1 MKAAA
6 LAAPAAAVLL
16 AAAPTL
22 FSAHASAL
30 IPPPGPSSGSSG
42 VQGTVKTPA
51 PTKAA
56 TITTPSNGQSFSTMP
71 VTVAGLC
78 TNGLLVKIF
87 SNNVFVG
94 AAECN
99 NGSYTL
105 QITLF
110 DGANELVARQF
121 DALDQ
126 PGPDSNKVTV
136 TYNNSKFSGGAG
148 QQFFISS
155 LYALRGANPGEQL
168 NWPLTIN
175 GGNAPFAVSVDW
187 GDGKAATLYSEP
199 TGGPITVSHTYAS
212 AGTYVVIV
220 KGTDK
225 DGQTAFLQLVAQ
237 ANGAVTQST
246 TKGSNTGGAVITII
260 KVLWIPAALCIPLL
274 FVSFW
279 LGRRYE
285 LQALRRHLERPDDE

>member
-1 MKAAA
+1 
-6 LAAPAAAVLL
+6 
-16 AAAPTL
+16 
-22 FSAHASAL
+22 
-30 IPPPGPSSGSSG
+30 
-42 VQGTVKTPA
+42 
-51 PTKAA
+51 
-56 TITTPSNGQSFSTMP
+56 
-71 VTVAGLC
+71 VAGLC

-87 SNNVFVG
+87 ANNVFVG
-94 AAECN
+94 AAQCI
-99 NGSYTL
+99 NGSYSL

-126 PGPDSNKVTV
+126 PGPDSGKVTV
-136 TYNNSKFSGGAG
+136 TYNNSKFAGGAG

-187 GDGKAATLYSEP
+187 GDGKSATLYSEP
-199 TGGPITVSHTYAS
+199 TGGPITVSHTYAT
-212 AGTYVVIV
+212 AGSYVVIV

-246 TKGSNTGGAVITII
+246 TKTGSTGGAVITIV
-260 KVLWIPAALCIPLL
+260 KVLWIPAALCIPLIFL
-274 FVSFW
+274 SFW

-285 LQALRRHLERPDDE
+285 LAALRRHLERPEDE